1 MKLDENQY
9 HIEKERLG
17 RGVVR
22 FTCKPILQT
31 CDTCKKE
38 NEWLNM
44 TVVKYPVYVKSMK
57 QRMIYDRNICKKCYP
72 EIMQFLNNNK
82 C

>member
-22 FTCKPILQT
+22 LLANQYCKLVILAR
-31 CDTCKKE
+31 KKM
-38 NEWLNM
+38 NG
-44 TVVKYPVYVKSMK
+44 
-57 QRMIYDRNICKKCYP
+57 
-72 EIMQFLNNNK
+72 
-82 C
+82 

>member
-22 FTCKPILQT
+22 FTCKPLLQT
-31 CDTCKKE
+31 CDTCKKQD
-38 NEWLNM
+38 EWLNM
-44 TVVKYPVYVKSMK
+44 TILKYPVYVK
-57 QRMIYDRNICKKCYP
+57 
-72 EIMQFLNNNK
+72 
-82 C
+82 

>member
-1 MKLDENQY
+1 MTLDENQY

-31 CDTCKKE
+31 CDTCKKQ
-38 NEWLNM
+38 NSSLDM
-44 TVVKYPVYVKSMK
+44 TIVKYPVYNKVMK
-57 QRMIYDRNICKKCYP
+57 QRMIYDRNICKSCYP
-72 EIMQFLNNNK
+72 EVIQFLNNNK